1 MDVRKIAHLARIELT
16 EDEASRYQ
24 EQVGQIIKY
33 VEQLKQ
39 VDVSGIEATA
49 HAAPVFDIV
58 REDAVTAECIPQEAV
73 LANAPAVAHEQI
85 KMPKVVD

>member
-16 EDEASRYQ
+16 DDEASRYQ

-33 VEQLKQ
+33 IEQLKE
-39 VDVSGIEATA
+39 VDVSGIEPTA
-49 HAAPVFDIV
+49 HAAPVFDVV
-58 REDAVTAECIPQEAV
+58 REDVVTGESISQEAV

>member
-16 EDEASRYQ
+16 DDEVTRYN
-24 EQVGQIIKY
+24 EQVGQILKY
-33 VEQLKQ
+33 IEQLKE

-49 HAAPVFDIV
+49 HAAPVFDVV
-58 REDAVTAECIPQEAV
+58 REDVVTGDRIPLEAV
-73 LANAPAVAHEQI
+73 LGNAPAVAHDQI

>member
-16 EDEASRYQ
+16 DDEASRYQ

-33 VEQLKQ
+33 VEQLKE
-39 VDVSGIEATA
+39 VDVSGIEPTA
-49 HAAPVFDIV
+49 HASPVFDVV
-58 REDAVTAECIPQEAV
+58 REDVVTGECIPQETV